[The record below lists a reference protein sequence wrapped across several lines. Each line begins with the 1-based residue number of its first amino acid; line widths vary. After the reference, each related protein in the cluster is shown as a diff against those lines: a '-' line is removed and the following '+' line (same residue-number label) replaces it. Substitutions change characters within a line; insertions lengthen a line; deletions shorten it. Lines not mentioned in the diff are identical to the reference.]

1 MGYDAICI
9 CTLGKQ
15 SSEGKAQ
22 LETDFLQFRSA
33 EFRFKVLLKDLAEV
47 KAAGECLELKFEGK
61 KARVHL
67 GEKMAVRWAE
77 KILHPP
83 GRLDKLGVTAGAT
96 VCLDGGFEPAFTGEV
111 AGRLG
116 SLAQADL
123 IFLAAPDKSALCKI
137 AALAK
142 RMRSDASL
150 WIVYPKG
157 RPEIREMDVI
167 AEGRSAG
174 LKDVKVVRFSET
186 ETALKFVVPVE
197 ARKRA

>member
-1 MGYDAICI
+1 MGYDAICT

-22 LETDFLQFRSA
+22 LETDFLQFRSD

-47 KAAGECLELKFEGK
+47 KAAGEVLELKVEGR
-61 KARVHL
+61 KARLHL
-67 GEKMAVRWAE
+67 GEKMASRWAE

-83 GRLDKLGVTAGAT
+83 GRLEKLGVKASAT
-96 VCLDGGFEPAFTGEV
+96 VCVDGEFEPAFTGEV
-111 AGRLG
+111 AGRLA
-116 SLAQADL
+116 SLAESDL

-142 RMRSDASL
+142 RMRPDAGL

-157 RPEIREMDVI
+157 RTAIREMDVI
-167 AEGRSAG
+167 TAGRSAG